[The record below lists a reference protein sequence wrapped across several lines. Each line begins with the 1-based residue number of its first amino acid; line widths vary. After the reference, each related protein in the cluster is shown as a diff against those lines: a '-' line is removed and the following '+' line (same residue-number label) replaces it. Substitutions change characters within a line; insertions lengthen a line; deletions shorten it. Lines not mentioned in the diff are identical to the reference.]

1 MNKYVQIVFFLK
13 SGKTLTENV
22 YLPKDNEETIIKLKE
37 IKNKEE
43 NVKRCIANNHMG
55 CVEFNNL
62 IVNIPS
68 LEAIR
73 FSYIGLEE
81 YLEN

>member
-1 MNKYVQIVFFLK
+1 MPKYVQIVFFLK
-13 SGKTLTENV
+13 SGKTLTETV
-22 YLPKDNEETIIKLKE
+22 YFPEDNEEAIIKLKE
-37 IKNKEE
+37 IKEKEK
-43 NVKRCIANNHMG
+43 NVKKCIANNYIG
-55 CVEFNNL
+55 CIEFNNL

-81 YLEN
+81 YLKN

>member
-1 MNKYVQIVFFLK
+1 MTKYVQIVFFLK
-13 SGKTLTENV
+13 SGKTLTEIV
-22 YLPKDNEETIIKLKE
+22 YLPEDNEEAIIKLEE
-37 IKNKEE
+37 IKEKEKK
-43 NVKRCIANNHMG
+43 VKKCIANNYIG
-55 CVEFNNL
+55 CIEFNNL

-81 YLEN
+81 Y